1 MKRYRITDPV
11 PDDVLSDF
19 SPLVRTLLYNRGI
32 RDSAEAQDFLNPD
45 YEKHIHDA
53 NLLKDIDI
61 AVARIKKAVDTN
73 EKIGIFS
80 DYDTD
85 GIPGAVIL
93 HDFFRAIK
101 YKNFLNYIPHRN
113 KEGFGLNTEAI
124 DTLHE
129 EGVTLLIT
137 LDCGITNIEEVAHA
151 NKKGMEVIITDHHLA
166 GENVPD
172 AVAIVNPKQEACKY
186 PEEMLC
192 GSGVV
197 FKLVQAL
204 LDKYRDEWNIPVGWE
219 KWLLDMVGIATLSDM
234 VPLRGENR
242 VFARYGLTVLRKS
255 RRPGLQKLLRK
266 VRVNQSTLTEEDV
279 GFMIGPRINA
289 ASRMGI
295 PMDAFRLL
303 ATRDYTEAD
312 TLVTHLNSINDKRKG
327 MVASMTRSAHKKVYE
342 RHGHEPQL
350 IAIGDPEW
358 QPSLLGLLANKL
370 MEEYGC
376 PVFVWGRGEG
386 KTIKGSCRAPDT
398 YNVVELMRGVPDGVF
413 IEAGG
418 HAQAGGFSVEFDA
431 VHTFGEELAKVL
443 GDVDTQGDIEVPVD
457 TILTLDDIHEHT
469 IMEINMLAPYGMD
482 NHKPLFMFE
491 KLVPESVCSFGKTG
505 EHFEIGF
512 RNSKGVQLRAIGFF
526 MNEASFGKVPEI
538 GKSITLIAH
547 IEESNFLGKREVRMR
562 IVDVV

>member
-1 MKRYRITDPV
+1 MKTYRLRGPI
-11 PDDVLSDF
+11 PDDVLTEF

-32 RDSAEAQDFLNPD
+32 TDANEAKDFLNPD

-53 NLLKDIDI
+53 SLLKDIDI
-61 AVARIKKAVDTN
+61 AVKRIKKAVDEN

-101 YKNFLNYIPHRN
+101 YTNFINYIPHRN

-124 DTLHE
+124 DTLSN

-137 LDCGITNIEEVAHA
+137 LDCGITNVEEVAHA
-151 NKKGMEVIITDHHLA
+151 HKKGMEVIVTDHHLA
-166 GENVPD
+166 GEKVPE
-172 AVAIVNPKQEACKY
+172 AVAIVNPKQETCTY
-186 PEEMLC
+186 PEDMLC

-204 LDKYRDEWNIPVGWE
+204 LDAYRDEWNISVGWE

-242 VFARYGLTVLRKS
+242 VFARYGLMVLRKS

-266 VRVNQSTLTEEDV
+266 VRVYQKTLTEEDV

-295 PMDAFRLL
+295 PMDAFRML
-303 ATRDYTEAD
+303 ATRDENEAD
-312 TLVTHLNSINDKRKG
+312 RLVTHLNSINDKRKG

-350 IAIGDPEW
+350 IAIGDPDW

-370 MEEYGC
+370 MEEYRC
-376 PVFVWGRGEG
+376 PVFTWGRGEG
-386 KTIKGSCRAPDT
+386 STIKGSCRAPEGV
-398 YNVVELMRGVPDGVF
+398 NVVELMRGVPEGVF

-418 HAQAGGFSVEFDA
+418 HAQAGGFSVTFDA
-431 VHTFGEELAKVL
+431 VHTFGEELLKVY
-443 GDVDTQGDIEVPVD
+443 GDKQKDAEIQIGFDAT
-457 TILTLDDIHEHT
+457 LSLDDIHDHT

-482 NHKPLFMFE
+482 NEKPLFKFE
-491 KLVPESVCSFGKTG
+491 GVVPENVRGFGKTG
-505 EHFEIGF
+505 EHLEIAF
-512 RNSKGVQLRAIGFF
+512 RNSKGAPLRAIGFF
-526 MNEASFGKVPEI
+526 MNTASFAKEPVPGKPI
-538 GKSITLIAH
+538 DLLAH
-547 IEESNFLGKREVRMR
+547 VEESNFNGNREVRMR
-562 IVDVV
+562 IVDVI